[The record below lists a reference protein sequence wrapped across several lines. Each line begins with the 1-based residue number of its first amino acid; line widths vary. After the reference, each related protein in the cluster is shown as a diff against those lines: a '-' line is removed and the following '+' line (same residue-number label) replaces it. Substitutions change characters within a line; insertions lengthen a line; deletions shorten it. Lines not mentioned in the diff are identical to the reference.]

1 MVERLAVNNLSPIV
15 MDKRSYQQRAAYLK
29 KAVTARRKRLKAMAI
44 EYKGGKC
51 IFCGYNKCNDALDFH
66 HINSKDKEFGLSV
79 RGLTRSWKKITKEL
93 DKCIL
98 VCANCHRELHAG
110 ILQLPKEILECTSRD
125 NGKS

>member
-1 MVERLAVNNLSPIV
+1 MN
-15 MDKRSYQQRAAYLK
+15 KRNYRQRAEYLK
-29 KAVTARRKRLKAMAI
+29 KAVATRRKKLKALAI

-51 IFCGYNKCNDALDFH
+51 LFCGYNKCNDVLDFH
-66 HINSKDKEFGLSV
+66 HIISKEKEFGLSV
-79 RGLTRSWKKITKEL
+79 RGLTRSWNKIKKEL
-93 DKCIL
+93 DKCVL

>member
-1 MVERLAVNNLSPIV
+1 MN
-15 MDKRSYQQRAAYLK
+15 KRNYRQRAEYLK
-29 KAVTARRKRLKAMAI
+29 KAVAARRKKLKALAI

-51 IFCGYNKCNDALDFH
+51 FFCGYNKCNDALDFH
-66 HINSKDKEFGLSV
+66 HIVSKEKEFGLSV
-79 RGLTRSWKKITKEL
+79 KGLTRSWDKIKKEL

-125 NGKS
+125 NGES